1 VLLQITPRGGSGEF
15 DLYIMW
21 ALAPEAAF
29 PTPDGVWSPRPVAFR
44 AGVPAAGAPISLRW
58 APGPPGEIPLALVVA
73 PRGGDPLARFA
84 WTFRPLLAWISARTP
99 ARALPLDLLRL
110 APLAAV
116 TLLSCGIV
124 LFARRPF
131 LG

>member
-1 VLLQITPRGGSGEF
+1 
-15 DLYIMW
+15 MW

-29 PTPDGVWSPRPVAFR
+29 LTPDGVWSPRPVAFR

-124 LFARRPF
+124 LFARGPF